1 MKARKSPT
9 LLFTTWLCIG
19 MVLMGG
25 CAHPLAIKNLD
36 SYRAYGAS
44 SLDKP
49 LKIGIA
55 TDANESEQRRL
66 LDGVATALGSY
77 SAQVVMPYA
86 PNSQKEVDVIAS
98 IDIQAEHKGSGWNFL
113 INWPGFLVWAP
124 AWHGYI
130 YEVKYTINCT
140 LTKGG
145 SKETIDQFRI
155 PIALDVRHAAINRTW
170 TEISWLEV
178 SAIAFVGGLIFIN
191 YDESVTPLVSEKV
204 ENPLGKYIA
213 QEIVKRING
222 SGKFAHIYQ
231 RDSLRSL
238 ASAPFSIHIPQG

>member
-1 MKARKSPT
+1 M
-9 LLFTTWLCIG
+9 
-19 MVLMGG
+19 MLMGG
-25 CAHPLAIKNLD
+25 CAHPLIIKNLD

-49 LKIGIA
+49 LKMGIT
-55 TDANESEQRRL
+55 TDANEPEQRRL
-66 LDGVATALGSY
+66 LDGVASALGGY
-77 SAQVVMPYA
+77 SAQVVMPYVA
-86 PNSQKEVDVIAS
+86 NSQKEVDVIAN
-98 IDIQAEHKGSGWNFL
+98 IYIQTEHKGSGWNFL
-113 INWPGFLVWAP
+113 INWPGFLIWTP

-145 SKETIDQFRI
+145 SKEAIDQFRI

-222 SGKFAHIYQ
+222 SGKFTHIYEKDSVSGLAMFPPPFQ
-231 RDSLRSL
+231 RT
-238 ASAPFSIHIPQG
+238 QG

>member
-1 MKARKSPT
+1 MNARKSPT
-9 LLFTTWLCIG
+9 LLATTWLCIG
-19 MVLMGG
+19 MMLMGG
-25 CAHPLAIKNLD
+25 CAHPLVIKNLD

-55 TDANESEQRRL
+55 TDANEPEQRRL
-66 LDGVATALGSY
+66 LDGVATALLYY

-86 PNSQKEVDVIAS
+86 PNSAKEVDVIAN
-98 IDIQAEHKGSGWNFL
+98 IDIQSEHKGSGWNFL
-113 INWPGFLVWAP
+113 INWPGFLIWTP

-140 LTKGG
+140 LKKGG
-145 SKETIDQFRI
+145 TKETIDEFRI
-155 PIALDVRHAAINRTW
+155 PIALDVRHADINRTW
-170 TEISWLEV
+170 TEISWLEF

-222 SGKFAHIYQ
+222 SGKFTHIYQ
-231 RDSLRSL
+231 KDSFRAL
-238 ASAPFSIHIPQG
+238 AIAHPPFISPQG